1 MTIPEIDFPS
11 SDLDF
16 IKDPYP
22 FMKDLREMSPVV
34 LDKTTDLQLVFNFAY
49 KLKDVLPIKNFF
61 KGRDQKNFKQ
71 LTHSL
76 VVNFIKLSPVHF
88 GLILVQ

>member
-34 LDKTTDLQLVFNFAY
+34 LDKTTDLQLVTRSVSY
-49 KLKDVLPIKNFF
+49 THLTLPTIY
-61 KGRDQKNFKQ
+61 
-71 LTHSL
+71 S
-76 VVNFIKLSPVHF
+76 V
-88 GLILVQ
+88 

>member
-34 LDKTTDLQLVFNFAY
+34 LDKTTDLQLVTRFDGV
-49 KLKDVLPIKNFF
+49 KI
-61 KGRDQKNFKQ
+61 FKQ
-71 LTHSL
+71 VRTFHL
-76 VVNFIKLSPVHF
+76 VHLMI
-88 GLILVQ
+88 

>member
-34 LDKTTDLQLVFNFAY
+34 LDKTTDLQLVTRF
-49 KLKDVLPIKNFF
+49 DGVKNI
-61 KGRDQKNFKQ
+61 Q
-71 LTHSL
+71 TS
-76 VVNFIKLSPVHF
+76 
-88 GLILVQ
+88 